1 MLYFLDPTFKM
12 RSEIPPPTTF
22 VSLQGGGI
30 VPQSPI
36 DQRQHLISPPEA
48 PPRDMSHAE
57 QAFLDGLDDREEIEE
72 SEVFD
77 DWEESHAAAEEP
89 H

>member
-1 MLYFLDPTFKM
+1 MLYFLDPSFKM

-22 VSLQGGGI
+22 VSLKGGGI
-30 VPQSPI
+30 VPQSPV
-36 DQRQHLISPPEA
+36 DQRQHLISPAEV
-48 PPRDMSHAE
+48 PPQDLPHAE
-57 QAFLDGLDDREEIEE
+57 QAFLDDLDEREESEE

-77 DWEESHAAAEEP
+77 ELEESPAAEEP